1 MIDYKITKREVLFSS
16 IIVMVL
22 VVIGIFISNNI
33 NNALLDDFQEY
44 DTALQI
50 NNDKELFE
58 YGMRTSVGNAFVYG
72 ELKAVDTVSYPEVD
86 GEYSYIEKVTERY
99 TKHWKQVTKTRTNS
113 KGETE
118 TYTVWEEY
126 YTWDYEDKESKHSKK
141 ITFMDVE
148 FDYGKINLPYKSK
161 IDTIYER
168 SRWSEQEG
176 DIRYVYSGSPT
187 KCEGTLYAKLLDKD
201 IKDVKFSYNKNID
214 ETLQSYKS
222 YFWLILFW
230 IGWVI
235 LIIVSVFGFWMI
247 DNKWLE
253 DR

>member
-1 MIDYKITKREVLFSS
+1 MIDSKITKREVLFSS

-33 NNALLDDFQEY
+33 NNALLDNFQEY

-50 NNDKELFE
+50 NNNKELFE

-72 ELKAVDTVSYPEVD
+72 ELKVVDTVSYPEVD

-126 YTWDYEDKESKHSKK
+126 YTWDYKDKESKHSKK
-141 ITFMDVE
+141 ITFLDVE
-148 FDYGKINLPYKSK
+148 FDYGKIDLPYKSR

-201 IKDVKFSYNKNID
+201 IKDVRFSYNKNID
-214 ETLQSYKS
+214 ETLQGYKS
-222 YFWLILFW
+222 YFWLALFW

-235 LIIVSVFGFWMI
+235 LIIVSVFAFWMI

>member
-1 MIDYKITKREVLFSS
+1 MPDFKITKREVLFSS

-22 VVIGIFISNNI
+22 VIVGIFISNNI

-141 ITFMDVE
+141 ITFLDVE

-253 DR
+253 DH